1 MPPISRFDGLWYLI
15 ETVLLPILLAVLVV
29 VALFLLL
36 APTAI

>member
-15 ETVLLPILLAVLVV
+15 GTVLLPILLVVLVV

-36 APTAI
+36 APTAN